1 MILTRGLFG
10 AKFILV
16 IKMAMVE
23 KVNHIFEPNP
33 LACGQAVVAMLSG
46 IDVFKIID
54 MAGTERETTLNDMK
68 RLLKTLDI
76 NLCENRVQIT
86 EKEQL
91 PQYALLSLETP
102 KCWHWSLYF
111 EGKFYDPEYGV
122 LDDFPPTNRRYYW
135 EIKR

>member
-1 MILTRGLFG
+1 MGI
-10 AKFILV
+10 
-16 IKMAMVE
+16 VE
-23 KVNHIFEPNP
+23 NVSHIFEPNP
-33 LACGQAVVAMLSG
+33 LACGQAVVCMLSG